1 MIKACHSSMQK
12 QWMCMSTAFK
22 VTAFKGDKL
31 VAEYIF
37 AFMKE
42 AIKFE
47 IRMRE
52 NNYSTKMERIEV

>member
-1 MIKACHSSMQK
+1 
-12 QWMCMSTAFK
+12 MSTNAFK
-22 VTAFKGDKL
+22 VTAFEGDKL

-52 NNYSTKMERIEV
+52 KNYTTKIERIEV